1 MPVGMRVLM
10 VLSVV
15 VVLAIAIIWVKSDMD
30 AWAERTVMTMDEP
43 EEKHVVIKPG
53 DTIWAIARREYGGA
67 ETGRWVYE
75 ICQLN
80 PGIDPGRLRPGQ
92 KVRLP

>member
-1 MPVGMRVLM
+1 MSLGMRVLM
-10 VLSVV
+10 VLSVA
-15 VVLAIAIIWVKSDMD
+15 VLLAVAYVWIKTDMD
-30 AWAERTVMTMDEP
+30 AWAETTVLTMDEP

-80 PGIDPGRLRPGQ
+80 PGIDPGRLQPGQ
-92 KVRLP
+92 KVRVP

>member
-1 MPVGMRVLM
+1 MPLKIKVVMA
-10 VLSVV
+10 LSVAM
-15 VVLAIAIIWVKSDMD
+15 LLTSIILWVKTDMET
-30 AWAERTVMTMDEP
+30 WAETTVLTMDEP

-53 DTIWAIARREYGGA
+53 DTLWSIARREYGGA

-80 PGIDPGRLRPGQ
+80 PGIDPGRLQVGQ
-92 KVRLP
+92 RVRLP